1 MARLIT
7 LPFIIDKLENLIM
20 QDEIWKDVKHY
31 EGLYVVSNYG
41 RVKNVRTNHYLV
53 QHNNGRG
60 YLQVNLWKFNKG
72 RREYV
77 HRLVAMAFIPN
88 PENKPTVNH
97 KDEDKQN
104 NYVENL
110 EWMTYKENNNYGSHT
125 VKAIETCKKN
135 GIYEYHRKRWTEH
148 NPSKENPKHGAS
160 NNNARKVICE
170 DKLFGCIKE
179 CAEYYD
185 VNYGTLR
192 GYLSDDNRMPKRFKD
207 LGLRYAS

>member
-1 MARLIT
+1 
-7 LPFIIDKLENLIM
+7 M

-60 YLQVNLWKFNKG
+60 YLCVDLWKFNKG

-110 EWMTYKENNNYGSHT
+110 EWMTYQENNNYGSHN
-125 VKAIETCKKN
+125 VKSIETRKN
-135 GIYEYHRKRWTEH
+135 NGVFENQRKRWTEH
-148 NPSKENPKHGAS
+148 NPSKENPKYGAS
-160 NNNARKVICE
+160 NNAARKVICE
-170 DKLFGCIKE
+170 DKLFECIKD

-185 VNYGTLR
+185 VNYGALR
-192 GYLSDDNRMPKRFKD
+192 GYLSDDKRMPKRFKD